1 MAFVAEDGN
10 GQEAAT
16 SYVSL
21 DAFKAYAQDR
31 GITLSSDDAALQGA
45 LVAATDWISANF
57 AEVWKGFPSFAQ
69 QALDWPRAG
78 IEANGT
84 VQSLDYMPPQ
94 LIKATCAL
102 AIEALKG
109 ELWNNQTGN
118 GQQVIEKT
126 IDTITTKYNPVKP
139 AEMVQQRN
147 FDNVRAM
154 LSPLCHGWFGQLRVT
169 R

>member
-21 DAFKAYAQDR
+21 EAFKAYAEDR
-31 GITLSSDDAALQGA
+31 GITLSGDDAALQGA
-45 LVAATDWISANF
+45 LVAATDWISSNF
-57 AEVWKGFPSFAQ
+57 AEEWKGFPSFGQ

-78 IEANGT
+78 IEANGV
-84 VQSLDYMPPQ
+84 VQGLDYMPPQ

-102 AIEALKG
+102 AVEALKG
-109 ELWNNQTGN
+109 ELWNNVSGT

-126 IDTITTKYNPVKP
+126 IDSITTKYNPLKP
-139 AEMVQQRN
+139 TERVVQRN

-154 LSPLCHGWFGQLRVT
+154 LSPLVRGTFGQMRVS

>member
-10 GQEAAT
+10 GLEDAV

-21 DAFKAYAQDR
+21 QAFKTYAEDR
-31 GITLSSDDAALQGA
+31 GITLSGDDAALQGA
-45 LVAATDWISANF
+45 LIASTDWISSNF
-57 AEVWKGFPSFAQ
+57 SEEWKGFPSFAQ
-69 QALDWPRAG
+69 QALDWPRMG
-78 IEANGT
+78 IEANGV
-84 VQSLDYMPPQ
+84 VQGLDYMPPQ

-102 AIEALKG
+102 AVEALKG
-109 ELWNNQTGN
+109 ELWNNQTGT

-139 AEMVQQRN
+139 SEMVQQRN

-154 LSPLCHGWFGQLRVT
+154 LSPLVRGWFGQLRVS